1 MVTQAKEIPSV
12 ANPREKTVRLV
23 STIALSLIGICFVVP
38 MAWVILASFN
48 KTATLSLNIP
58 DQFTTSNYSDIATF
72 DRTWLPLWNS
82 AILSFGT
89 AILTVVVGAL
99 AAYPL
104 SRYKS
109 RFARGIMYTIIF
121 GTCLPNKAVMVT
133 EY

>member
-1 MVTQAKEIPSV
+1 MATQAKEIPSV
-12 ANPREKTVRLV
+12 ANPREKTVCLISSIV
-23 STIALSLIGICFVVP
+23 LALIGISFLIP
-38 MAWVILASFN
+38 LAWVLFASFN
-48 KTATLSLNIP
+48 PTATVSLSVP
-58 DQFTTSNYSDIATF
+58 EHFTTENYSDIATF

-109 RFARGIMYTIIF
+109 RFARGFMYTILF
-121 GTCLPNKAVMVT
+121 GTCLPITALMVPV
-133 EY
+133 Y